1 MYPIVPGHELVG
13 VVEEIGSAVTR
24 VKVGDKVGMGCLVD
38 SCMDCKA
45 CKKNDDQYCEVAGWC
60 HVYNDT
66 KKYGH
71 IGGNPDTQTLGG
83 YSTKQTCHERF
94 VISLPENIDLT
105 TVGPLMCA
113 GVTMYDP
120 LRHWGAT
127 KGDKMTIGVV
137 GVGGLGTMGLKIAK
151 ALGHRVVAI
160 SHSNK
165 KEALAKEKGA
175 DAYYNYTDKNVAPAR
190 DDLCDLILNTIPV
203 EHQVGDLL
211 GFLGHDGTIVQLGV
225 NLGQHTLSHVPLIFG
240 RKSIAGSLIGN
251 IQSTEE
257 CLAFCVEKNIMPD
270 VALVNAD
277 KLTWVYQQLSQSSN
291 ADGLRYV
298 LDIKASQEN
307 KDFIP

>member
-1 MYPIVPGHELVG
+1 MQSESVLKFSNVDNFVAKPIVAPQADEDTCTAWGIHGVNQDFKPLTINRHKVAANDVRVDMLYCGICYTDVALALNEIGGTMYPIVPGHELVG

-94 VISLPENIDLT
+94 VITLPENIDLT

-165 KEALAKEKGA
+165 KEALAK
-175 DAYYNYTDKNVAPAR
+175 
-190 DDLCDLILNTIPV
+190 
-203 EHQVGDLL
+203 
-211 GFLGHDGTIVQLGV
+211 
-225 NLGQHTLSHVPLIFG
+225 
-240 RKSIAGSLIGN
+240 
-251 IQSTEE
+251 
-257 CLAFCVEKNIMPD
+257 
-270 VALVNAD
+270 
-277 KLTWVYQQLSQSSN
+277 
-291 ADGLRYV
+291 
-298 LDIKASQEN
+298 
-307 KDFIP
+307 